1 MLWTIFM
8 ISITAWM
15 VGLVFHFG
23 GRVLPL
29 LLVVAA
35 IVLVMNH
42 MFRRRSFRLK

>member
-8 ISITAWM
+8 IAIAVWM
-15 VGLVFHFG
+15 MGLVFQFG
-23 GRVLPL
+23 GSILHL

-42 MFRRRSFRLK
+42 MFRRRSFN